1 MRQQLPRT
9 SGESHLLGL
18 AGVQQAPIELSQYR
32 IKSGGYQRSHVESRT
47 HLGSTS
53 PDGTFAAIRTTISIE
68 GRHTDQSRDLL
79 AVQLAQLRQICEQ
92 CQRHLRPHAGY
103 TAQQVV
109 LLTPCR
115 TTLYPL
121 SQVGVSD
128 ASSSQSICMLGRT
141 SGAAR
146 LRRFFSATRI
156 ITSTCAPVPPRA
168 PACRRPV
175 GAAGR
180 THSFT
185 EMCQN

>member
-1 MRQQLPRT
+1 MNTRPRHSVEDGQQLPRT

-92 CQRHLRPHAGY
+92 CQRHLRPHAVTFSETVDVPRWQG
-103 TAQQVV
+103 TDENGNSAIIMPK
-109 LLTPCR
+109 LKLD
-115 TTLYPL
+115 
-121 SQVGVSD
+121 VGGVEK
-128 ASSSQSICMLGRT
+128 I
-141 SGAAR
+141 
-146 LRRFFSATRI
+146 
-156 ITSTCAPVPPRA
+156 
-168 PACRRPV
+168 
-175 GAAGR
+175 
-180 THSFT
+180 
-185 EMCQN
+185 EMRG